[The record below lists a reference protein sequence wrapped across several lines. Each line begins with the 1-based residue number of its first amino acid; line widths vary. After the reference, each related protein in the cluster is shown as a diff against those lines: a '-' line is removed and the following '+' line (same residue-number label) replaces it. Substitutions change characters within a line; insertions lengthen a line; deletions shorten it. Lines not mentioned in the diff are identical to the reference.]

1 MTEKYQKQVNLL
13 LEVLQIA
20 VEPEVFALK
29 GGTAI
34 NFFFQNCPRL
44 SVDIDLHY
52 LPLNG
57 REKAF
62 RDIRER
68 MEAINLEIKRSFYGI
83 ETSITDDFKILI
95 KNDGILVNIEINGVI
110 RGTLLPPVEMPLC
123 PWCKEEFGRS
133 MKVTCIAEA
142 ELYAGKFCAALHR
155 QHPRDI
161 FDAWLFFARGGELT
175 EEILDAFVVYLIS
188 HSRPIHE
195 VLDPTIKDIQNVYEN
210 RFKGMAKIDVS
221 LENLHKTQLLL
232 PKKILAA
239 LTERHR
245 TFLLGFNEG
254 KPDWNL
260 LPFSSA
266 KDLPAVHWKLIN
278 LDKMGCDK
286 REKIT
291 RDLVKLFKNN
301 PYKANAKIG
310 VAMQDLEKKPKPQE
324 QIAQE
329 IVTELVERKLVSKAE
344 GEKLQRQIANG
355 TLTRED
361 WLLLVEIHAGKA
373 GEI

>member
-13 LEVLQIA
+13 LEVLRVA

-44 SVDIDLHY
+44 SIDIDLHY
-52 LPLNG
+52 LPLNE
-57 REKAF
+57 REEAF

-68 MEAINLEIKRSFYGI
+68 MEAINLEIEKSFYGV
-83 ETSITDDFKILI
+83 EASIIKDFKTLI
-95 KNDGILVNIEINGVI
+95 KNDGISVNIEVNGVI

-123 PWCKEEFGRS
+123 PSCEKEFGRS
-133 MKVTCIAEA
+133 VKVNCIAEA
-142 ELYAGKFCAALHR
+142 ELYAGKFCAALQR

-161 FDAWLFFARGGELT
+161 FDAWLFFARGEELT

-188 HSRPIHE
+188 HRKPIHE
-195 VLDPTIKDIQNVYEN
+195 VLDPKIKDIQNLYEN

-221 LENLHKTQLLL
+221 LENLHKTQRSL
-232 PKKILAA
+232 PKKILNA

-245 TFLLGFNEG
+245 AFLLGFNEG
-254 KPDWNL
+254 KPDWSL
-260 LPFSSA
+260 LPFPSA
-266 KDLPAVHWKLIN
+266 RDLPAVHWKLIN
-278 LDKMGCDK
+278 LDKMDRGKRDK
-286 REKIT
+286 ST
-291 RDLVKLFKNN
+291 RDLVQLLRNN
-301 PYKANAKIG
+301 PYKADAKIG

-329 IVTELVERKLVSKAE
+329 IVTELVERKLVSKAR
-344 GEKLQRQIANG
+344 GKKLQRQIANG

-361 WLLLVEIHAGKA
+361 WFLLVEIVAGEA